1 MFSVLSIRKRAQ
13 FEYIFHFTEKES
25 GSQMK
30 NKIIT
35 LCTNDIYIQT
45 TDRYFNHI
53 QETEEHDHLYEL
65 KSNIKWCEL
74 KYIFL

>member
-35 LCTNDIYIQT
+35 LCTNGIYRQQIDILIISKKQRSMIIYMNEKAT
-45 TDRYFNHI
+45 LNGV
-53 QETEEHDHLYEL
+53 
-65 KSNIKWCEL
+65 S
-74 KYIFL
+74 

>member
-25 GSQMK
+25 GLQMK

-35 LCTNDIYIQT
+35 LCTNDIYRQQIDILIISKKQRSLIIYMNEKAT
-45 TDRYFNHI
+45 LNGV
-53 QETEEHDHLYEL
+53 
-65 KSNIKWCEL
+65 S
-74 KYIFL
+74 

>member
-35 LCTNDIYIQT
+35 LYTNDIYRQQIDILIISKKQRSMIIYMNEKAT
-45 TDRYFNHI
+45 LNGV
-53 QETEEHDHLYEL
+53 
-65 KSNIKWCEL
+65 S
-74 KYIFL
+74 